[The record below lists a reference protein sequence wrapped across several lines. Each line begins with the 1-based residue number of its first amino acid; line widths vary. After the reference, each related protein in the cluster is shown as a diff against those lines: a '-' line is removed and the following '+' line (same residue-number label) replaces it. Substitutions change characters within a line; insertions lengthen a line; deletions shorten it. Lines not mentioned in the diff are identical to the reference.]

1 MEANELFIFK
11 QSLLSLGTQ
20 GCNNLFIPSTG
31 ERPLLEER
39 GGGGGGGGYGG
50 VGGDKNGGRG
60 KNGGGKR
67 EIEHATKPQW
77 VGDEFP
83 ATKKHHYALFPPCS
97 SSFGPVSK
105 RSLSTPTAGFFPFM
119 TN

>member
-11 QSLLSLGTQ
+11 QSSLSLGTH

-39 GGGGGGGGYGG
+39 GGGGGGGGGG
-50 VGGDKNGGRG
+50 QQEWGQGENR
-60 KNGGGKR
+60 R
-67 EIEHATKPQW
+67 EELQHATKPQW

-83 ATKKHHYALFPPCS
+83 VTKNHHYARFPPY
-97 SSFGPVSK
+97 
-105 RSLSTPTAGFFPFM
+105 LLLFFWACK
-119 TN
+119 